1 MSGSILTEGS
11 VVRETVQVS
20 FVAGGYVT
28 APPGYRLC
36 PPRREGDRWVFD
48 IEPLEVS
55 VANEG
60 LPIAGYRE
68 QPDWAVDLVN
78 KNKRMEETL
87 LGVLDKLAGVEE
99 FDKRWLAL
107 GRTHIEQ
114 GFMAINRA
122 IWRPSRLSD

>member
-60 LPIAGYRE
+60 LP
-68 QPDWAVDLVN
+68 
-78 KNKRMEETL
+78 NKRMEETL

-122 IWRPSRLSD
+122 ILRPSRLSD